1 MDCTAASGVSECLFV
16 STGTCVDVST
26 QFSGI
31 KRAICQYQNKPDG
44 TVCDDGICRDGVCEF
59 NLPVATTTSSTE
71 LPSTTTK
78 STELSSSSTTTVA
91 TELPSTTTES
101 TDLSSLMSNSEKTY
115 KTEFQATLAALC
127 VVLLLGLVYGACTF
141 CSSEP
146 SNPKTVEDVE
156 LAKRFPDSQTPKLPV
171 GTPTLTGAGSLET
184 HKFPVVEDVDT
195 TGTQYSAI
203 DFKNNESEM
212 NANFNKL

>member
-1 MDCTAASGVSECLFV
+1 MDCTAASGVSECLFI

-44 TVCDDGICRDGVCEF
+44 TVCDDGICRSGVCEF
-59 NLPVATTTSSTE
+59 NLPVATTTSSTA
-71 LPSTTTK
+71 LPSTTT
-78 STELSSSSTTTVA
+78 TETTALPSTTTTKS

-101 TDLSSLMSNSEKTY
+101 TDLSSSTSNSEKTY

-127 VVLLLGLVYGACTF
+127 VVLLLGLVYRAFSF

-146 SNPKTVEDVE
+146 STPRTVEDVE
-156 LAKRFPDSQTPKLPV
+156 LAKRFPDYQTPKLPV
-171 GTPTLTGAGSLET
+171 GTPTGAGSLET
-184 HKFPVVEDVDT
+184 HKFPVIEDVDT